1 MKTDTENEAES
12 ELSGEHFPIPNND
25 LVVGGTAE
33 GYPLVSWPH
42 YKGMPLAYLARYYSD
57 GGTYFIFL
65 DGPSN
70 EMDDSWQPEQGSN
83 AVVFV
88 AEGIVNAPA
97 WITLS
102 EVPNPLERL
111 TEVHEVPVRDTPEWL
126 QGDEYQEG
134 FRFIGQIDSDL
145 DRSLNIG
152 DAHGVAYVFIDD
164 NTRTGR
170 VLWQA

>member
-1 MKTDTENEAES
+1 MKTDTENKAES
-12 ELSGEHFPIPNND
+12 ELNGEHFPIPNND
-25 LVVGGTAE
+25 LVVGGHAE

-42 YKGMPLAYLARYYSD
+42 YNGMPLAYLARYYSD

-65 DGPSN
+65 DGPEN
-70 EMDDSWQPEQGSN
+70 EMDDSWQPEHGSN

-88 AEGIVNAPA
+88 ADGIVSAPA

-102 EVPNPLERL
+102 EVEEPLERL
-111 TEVHEVPVRDTPEWL
+111 TEVYEMPVSEEPKWL
-126 QGDEYQEG
+126 QGEEFQQG

-164 NTRTGR
+164 DTQTGR
-170 VLWQA
+170 ILWQA